1 MAVQY
6 ENVQWDRDYLL
17 TFKNPEDGTIIQVD
31 SLRVQF
37 DIEMYVDNKE
47 KTNKGTVSISNLS
60 DDTLKKINTR
70 YGTLTLTAGY
80 KGNIKNIVTGDVIN
94 IRTTKQGAD
103 RITTFELA
111 PNFTNLAIKKVNYSF
126 PVDIYLENVLAEIAK
141 QLDLAFSKSD
151 KGEWRKLKCQFGYP
165 AYGTGKQVL
174 DEIASTYAIEWKIV
188 DNELIV
194 TDRYSLNGGEQE
206 KAIVLSKDSGLLD
219 IPYIDS
225 EEVSKATGQ
234 ALDKENEQFIPP
246 TKVLKPKKDGTPRK
260 VSRFKA
266 RRYGIRVKA
275 LLNPEI
281 RPNGLFKVVTDDDMF
296 NSFYRVRSVN
306 FKGDSRGGEWYME
319 LWGDSVDAD
328 ELD

>member
-31 SLRVQF
+31 SLRIQF

-47 KTNKGTVSISNLS
+47 KTNKGTVSITNLS
-60 DDTLKKINTR
+60 DSTLKKIDTR
-70 YGTLTLTAGY
+70 YGTITLAAGY
-80 KGNIKNIVTGDVIN
+80 KGNIKNVVTGDVIN
-94 IRTTKQGAD
+94 IRTTKQGTD

-126 PVDIYLENVLAEIAK
+126 PVDIYLENVVAEIAK
-141 QLDLAFSKSD
+141 QLDLAFSKST
-151 KGEWRKLKCQFGYP
+151 KGEWRNLKCQFGYP

-174 DEIASTYAIEWKIV
+174 DEIANTFAVEWKII
-188 DNELIV
+188 DGELIV
-194 TDRYSLNGGEQE
+194 TDRYSLNGGEWE

-234 ALDKENEQFIPP
+234 ALDKANEQFLPP
-246 TKVLKPKKDGTPRK
+246 TKVLKPKKDGAPRQ

-266 RRYGIRVKA
+266 RRYGIRAKA

-306 FKGDSRGGEWYME
+306 FKGDSRGAEWYME

>member
-31 SLRVQF
+31 SLRIQF

-70 YGTLTLTAGY
+70 YGTITLAAGY
-80 KGNIKNIVTGDVIN
+80 KGNIKNVVTGDVIN
-94 IRTTKQGAD
+94 IRTTKQGVD

-126 PVDIYLENVLAEIAK
+126 PVDIYLENVVAEIAK
-141 QLDLAFSKSD
+141 QLDLAFSKST
-151 KGEWRKLKCQFGYP
+151 KGEWRNLKCQFGYP

-174 DEIASTYAIEWKIV
+174 DEIASTFAIEWKII

-206 KAIVLSKDSGLLD
+206 KAIILSKDSGLLD
-219 IPYIDS
+219 IPYVDS

-234 ALDKENEQFIPP
+234 ALDKENEQFLPP
-246 TKVLKPKKDGTPRK
+246 TKVLKPKKDGAPRQ

-266 RRYGIRVKA
+266 RRYGIRAKA

-306 FKGDSRGGEWYME
+306 FKGDSRGAEWYME

-328 ELD
+328 ELE